1 MRTTIGQYARID
13 ADDMVMLRCWARHL
27 LGYDKYLE
35 LLTARATAHF
45 VWSNPR
51 VTQRSAR
58 HGEEVKSWN

>member
-1 MRTTIGQYARID
+1 MPTFVSRYIRID
-13 ADDMVMLRCWARHL
+13 DHDTVALRGSTCQL
-27 LGYDKYLE
+27 LRYDKLSE

-51 VTQRSAR
+51 VTQRSES